1 MIGRIAVVV
10 LFLASGCASARPTT
24 ARGRFPAPNPN
35 GCYVI
40 VYDGVEYRG
49 VGDVFNG
56 PGRWTR
62 LERLAGTNQSN
73 WRNRI
78 RSLHVGKLATLTV
91 YVDQAF
97 VGQSQRFSPS
107 TDRPRLDAP
116 FSGRIESLEISCAS
130 TAVGA
135 ASRNR

>member
-1 MIGRIAVVV
+1 MAVT
-10 LFLASGCASARPTT
+10 SSCTEG
-24 ARGRFPAPNPN
+24 
-35 GCYVI
+35 
-40 VYDGVEYRG
+40 DEYRG
-49 VGDVFNG
+49 IGDVFNG
-56 PGRWTR
+56 PERWTR
-62 LERLAGTNQSN
+62 LERLVGTNQSN

-97 VGQSQRFSPS
+97 GGQSQQFSPS

-116 FSGRIESLEISCAS
+116 FSGRIESLEISCS

-135 ASRNR
+135 ASPSP

>member
-1 MIGRIAVVV
+1 MIGRITVVV
-10 LFLASGCASARPTT
+10 LLVATGCRTAQPTAS
-24 ARGRFPAPNPN
+24 RGRLPAPNPN

-40 VYDGVEYRG
+40 VYDGAEYRG
-49 VGDVFNG
+49 LGDVFNG

-62 LERLAGTNQSN
+62 LERLMGTNQSH

-91 YVDQAF
+91 FVDPEF
-97 VGQSQRFSPS
+97 GGQSQRFSPS

-130 TAVGA
+130 TVVGA